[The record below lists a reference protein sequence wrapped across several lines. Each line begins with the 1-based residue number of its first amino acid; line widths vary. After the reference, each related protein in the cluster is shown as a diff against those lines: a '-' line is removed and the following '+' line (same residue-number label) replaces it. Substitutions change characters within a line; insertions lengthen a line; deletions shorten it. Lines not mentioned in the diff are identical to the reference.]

1 MFSSV
6 CISFISSYL
15 TICFSILG
23 IIGLAWIGYPQGQAG
38 GICDRYANFGGKL
51 RSYNTGLVTF
61 KLYARDLPPAVTE
74 ITFAHELGHAFGAHV
89 SKVNGSCIIVSYACE

>member
-1 MFSSV
+1 M
-6 CISFISSYL
+6 
-15 TICFSILG
+15 
-23 IIGLAWIGYPQGQAG
+23 AWIGYPQGQAG

-89 SKVNGSCIIVSYACE
+89 SKLTSFDHESSYVCLSGLTHMAKCIAFLFQPK